1 MPCGENVI
9 AAGHRKVVRN
19 RIRNA
24 VKIPFGDRDQI
35 GKGAVMV
42 EDAEYRP
49 VWAMGA
55 GGSKAVVKLG
65 LKLPSLL
72 TSFGEDPNG
81 ELWILSLYD
90 GVYKLEPA

>member
-1 MPCGENVI
+1 
-9 AAGHRKVVRN
+9 
-19 RIRNA
+19 
-24 VKIPFGDRDQI
+24 
-35 GKGAVMV
+35 
-42 EDAEYRP
+42 

-55 GGSKAVVKLG
+55 GGSKAVVKLD

-90 GVYKLEPA
+90 GVYKIEPA